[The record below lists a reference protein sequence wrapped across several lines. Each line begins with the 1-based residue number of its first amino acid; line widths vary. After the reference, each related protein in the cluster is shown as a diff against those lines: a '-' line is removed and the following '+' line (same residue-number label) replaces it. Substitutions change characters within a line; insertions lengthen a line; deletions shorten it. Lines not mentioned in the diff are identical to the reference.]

1 MIYDVEKGDRG
12 RVFSNGVEINK
23 VIRVDT
29 ETGEC
34 RKFREPLRAEN
45 GEALFED
52 VVLENVTF
60 EPL

>member
-1 MIYDVEKGDRG
+1 MIYDVDNGDRG
-12 RVFSNGVEINK
+12 RVFSKGVEIHK

-34 RKFREPLRAEN
+34 RKFREPLRAEG

-52 VVLENVTF
+52 IVLENVTV